1 MIVRLLQTLV
11 GKPLQRHQA
20 DSATLPNFE
29 ALAILSSDALSSVA
43 YGTEAALGVLVL
55 AGSGALK
62 LSIPIT
68 LAIIALVA
76 IVVLSYRQTIEA
88 YPQGG
93 GSYVVARENLGTTAS
108 LVAAASLLID
118 YVLTAAVSLMAGTQ
132 ALSSLLPQ
140 LLPHEVSFS
149 LILLVLV
156 GWANLRGV
164 KDAGRLFA
172 YPTYAFV
179 VMVALM
185 ALAGVV
191 NLAFGHGFHA
201 DPPPPI
207 KALEPLGLFLILR
220 AFSSGCSAMTGIEAI
235 SNGVKLFRAPAA
247 ANARL
252 TMVVMGV
259 ILSLMFFSVSA
270 LGYAYGIAPNPDRTV
285 MAQIGG
291 RVFGEGSILLWALQI
306 ATLLILALAANT
318 SFADFPRLAALLAKD
333 RFLPRQMGW
342 VGDRLVFQNG
352 ILFLLL
358 AAGLVIVACQGNTNV
373 AVNLYALGV
382 FTAFTLSQAGMVRHW
397 WRLKGS
403 AWLQHLLMNALGA
416 LTTFL
421 VLLVIVVSKFNEGA
435 WSVVVAVPL
444 IVLLLAGVRRRYR
457 EVYGAM
463 ALPEGYSTNLLLPKR
478 TEPIGNRSIVWV
490 ASISESTL
498 NALRYAAAISDYVIG
513 VWVKSD
519 EEDAAEIEAAWIAA
533 FGVNPGLEL
542 RIIDS
547 PGSSLVAPFVD
558 CVEAEEDAYPD
569 LLQTIVMPM
578 AIPRQPF
585 DGLLLNQRAINMR
598 QALLDQHNRVFTVV
612 RYYLNK

>member
-1 MIVRLLQTLV
+1 MIDRLLQTLV

-259 ILSLMFFSVSA
+259 RDSTSKSMSILRRLRLSTTTTSWPPSARFTAQGQPQKPSPPSTKTFTNVSCR
-270 LGYAYGIAPNPDRTV
+270 LEP
-285 MAQIGG
+285 
-291 RVFGEGSILLWALQI
+291 GSINASYYRDPGG
-306 ATLLILALAANT
+306 TCNTPKFRLINCPPSLFLGSWRWLGCALA
-318 SFADFPRLAALLAKD
+318 SHQLA
-333 RFLPRQMGW
+333 
-342 VGDRLVFQNG
+342 
-352 ILFLLL
+352 
-358 AAGLVIVACQGNTNV
+358 
-373 AVNLYALGV
+373 
-382 FTAFTLSQAGMVRHW
+382 
-397 WRLKGS
+397 
-403 AWLQHLLMNALGA
+403 
-416 LTTFL
+416 
-421 VLLVIVVSKFNEGA
+421 VLL
-435 WSVVVAVPL
+435 
-444 IVLLLAGVRRRYR
+444 
-457 EVYGAM
+457 
-463 ALPEGYSTNLLLPKR
+463 
-478 TEPIGNRSIVWV
+478 
-490 ASISESTL
+490 
-498 NALRYAAAISDYVIG
+498 
-513 VWVKSD
+513 
-519 EEDAAEIEAAWIAA
+519 
-533 FGVNPGLEL
+533 
-542 RIIDS
+542 
-547 PGSSLVAPFVD
+547 
-558 CVEAEEDAYPD
+558 
-569 LLQTIVMPM
+569 
-578 AIPRQPF
+578 
-585 DGLLLNQRAINMR
+585 GLLSWLKPWLEPCERG
-598 QALLDQHNRVFTVV
+598 
-612 RYYLNK
+612 

>member
-1 MIVRLLQTLV
+1 MILRLLQTLV
-11 GKPLQRHQA
+11 GKPLQRHQTEA
-20 DSATLPNFE
+20 ATLPNFE

-185 ALAGVV
+185 AIAGVL

-270 LGYAYGIAPNPDRTV
+270 LGYAYGIAPNPNQTV

-318 SFADFPRLAALLAKD
+318 SFADFPRLAED

-358 AAGLVIVACQGNTNV
+358 AAGLVIVICQGDTNM

-397 WRLKGS
+397 WHLKGE
-403 AWLQHLLMNALGA
+403 AWLQHSLMNALGA

-421 VLLVIVVSKFNEGA
+421 VLLVIIVSKFNEGA

-463 ALPEGYSTNLLLPKR
+463 ALPEGYRSNLCLPKR

-490 ASISESTL
+490 PSITEPTL
-498 NALRYAAAISDYVIG
+498 DALRYAAAISDHVLG

-533 FGVNPGLEL
+533 VGVNPGLEL
-542 RIIDS
+542 RIMES
-547 PGSSLVAPFVD
+547 PGSSLVSPFVD
-558 CVEAEEDAYPD
+558 CVEAEEDAYPE

-578 AIPRQPF
+578 AIPRKPF

-598 QALLDQHNRVFTVV
+598 QALVDQQNRVFTVV